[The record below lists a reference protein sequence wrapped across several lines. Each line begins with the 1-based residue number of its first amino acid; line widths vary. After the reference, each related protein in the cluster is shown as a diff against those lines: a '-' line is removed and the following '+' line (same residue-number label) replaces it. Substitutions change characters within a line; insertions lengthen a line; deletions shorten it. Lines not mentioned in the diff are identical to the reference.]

1 MNKKRLTTTIILLF
15 LLFASAFGNYTN
27 SGNDYY
33 ADRALLFGFLDFCIS
48 CACMMFIPF
57 ICRLSE
63 KKKIE
68 YEEGRKI
75 CKWNSII
82 LFIVSVLLKMTQ
94 ISGGFIGGPGALFFY
109 FINKWLFV
117 QDKEVKDDNGETE
130 RKENAAET
138 PREETTEKSVS
149 ADTEKEESVK

>member
-15 LLFASAFGNYTN
+15 LLFASAFGNYAN

-33 ADRALLFGFLDFCIS
+33 ADRALLFGFMDFCIS

-68 YEEGRKI
+68 YKEGRKI
-75 CKWNSII
+75 CKWNSIV

-94 ISGGFIGGPGALFFY
+94 ISGGIIGGLGALCFY

-138 PREETTEKSVS
+138 PREETTEKSAS

>member
-15 LLFASAFGNYTN
+15 LLFASAFGNYAN

-82 LFIVSVLLKMTQ
+82 LLIISLLMNVTVGVG
-94 ISGGFIGGPGALFFY
+94 IIGGLGALCFY

-138 PREETTEKSVS
+138 PQEETTEKSAS
-149 ADTEKEESVK
+149 ADTEKEECVK

>member
-82 LFIVSVLLKMTQ
+82 LLI
-94 ISGGFIGGPGALFFY
+94 ISLTMNVTVGVGIIGGLGALCFY

-117 QDKEVKDDNGETE
+117 KDKEVKDDNGETE
-130 RKENAAET
+130 RKENDGVT
-138 PREETTEKSVS
+138 LREDTTEKGDFS
-149 ADTEKEESVK
+149 DTGSESEK

>member
-15 LLFASAFGNYTN
+15 LLFASACGNYAN

-48 CACMMFIPF
+48 CACMMAVPF
-57 ICRLSE
+57 LYRING
-63 KKKIE
+63 KGKIE
-68 YEEGRKI
+68 YEKGKKV

-94 ISGGFIGGPGALFFY
+94 ISGGIIGGLGALCFY

-117 QDKEVKDDNGETE
+117 KDKEVKDDNGETE

-138 PREETTEKSVS
+138 PREETTGKSAS

>member
-1 MNKKRLTTTIILLF
+1 MV
-15 LLFASAFGNYTN
+15 
-27 SGNDYY
+27 
-33 ADRALLFGFLDFCIS
+33 
-48 CACMMFIPF
+48 FIPF

-63 KKKIE
+63 KKRIE

-82 LFIVSVLLKMTQ
+82 LLIISLSMKVTVGFAIV
-94 ISGGFIGGPGALFFY
+94 GGLGALFFY

>member
-15 LLFASAFGNYTN
+15 LLFASAFGNYAN

-33 ADRALLFGFLDFCIS
+33 ADRALIFGFLDFCIS

-94 ISGGFIGGPGALFFY
+94 ISGGFIGGLGALFFY

-117 QDKEVKDDNGETE
+117 KDKEVKDDNGETE